1 MATRCWLLL
10 WLLLIPSQAALNVG
24 AFGNDELVKR
34 LRSSIFV
41 ETAFLEER
49 PAEISCSSLDGPSCL
64 HAMLS
69 DGNVLDGP
77 GVIPERLLHDLGVGP
92 GIFTTAEHWT
102 LESVLRQGQSNQA
115 VESAPL
121 LMGEEAR
128 QYLALGR
135 NSTSTGLLHFAS
147 ASLDQRL
154 PLTFSEGLPKNLVAT
169 WDGRWIARDCSFAGQ
184 LARLPAPEVGD
195 LALAQSSGAVGQQGQ
210 LSVSVELAGS
220 LGYLRFSRPVSVRSL
235 FVHWDVDPSAARALV
250 AGRLGLE
257 TAWSSHLDPKQL
269 KLEKGWIDIAG
280 DPLVQIDE
288 LVFMAAKG
296 LQIGAIQ
303 TANTEDM
310 EDEERTVLLLRP
322 VNHAEDLDSEDRP
335 EFRFTLQKLRAD
347 AAPFVASI
355 QEVVDHNLRLRSSLP
370 PRALGGPRGDD
381 VPGLLSLRTA
391 QESRELTEESLKFRL
406 AAHHNGNLFSGIYLI
421 DMAAHDANDMLAGFA
436 RFPTGVLPEDLR
448 RQLAME
454 GPDLA
459 ETIRQHVRAGGWKRS
474 TPTRLPHEGSEEAVK
489 KYMTAKKQQTSFDL
503 VSAAMIY
510 ISHNSGFN

>member
-1 MATRCWLLL
+1 MATKTCCLLCL
-10 WLLLIPSQAALNVG
+10 LCLLIPSQAALNLG

-69 DGNVLDGP
+69 DGNALDGP
-77 GVIPERLLHDLGVGP
+77 GVIPERLLHDLGGGP
-92 GIFTTAEHWT
+92 GDFTTAEHWT
-102 LESVLRQGQSNQA
+102 LESLLRQGQSSPA
-115 VESAPL
+115 VESAPF

-195 LALAQSSGAVGQQGQ
+195 LALTHSSGSVRQQGQ

-250 AGRLGLE
+250 AGRLGLD
-257 TAWSSHLDPKQL
+257 TVWSSHLDPKQL
-269 KLEKGWIDIAG
+269 EIEKGWIDVAG

-303 TANTEDM
+303 TANAEDM

-322 VNHAEDLDSEDRP
+322 VNAEDLDEP
-335 EFRFTLQKLRAD
+335 KFRYTLQKLRAD

-370 PRALGGPRGDD
+370 PRALGGPRGDH

-391 QESRELTEESLKFRL
+391 QESSELTEESLNFRL

-421 DMAAHDANDMLAGFA
+421 DMAAHDANDMLDGFA

-448 RQLAME
+448 RQLALQ

-489 KYMTAKKQQTSFDL
+489 KYMTAKKQQISFDL